1 MSIIE
6 RARSGPL
13 VDLPSELVKSL
24 VYLAE
29 LENRC
34 MKTWEDSNGEI
45 VDSRIAQWIKLKLD
59 VIKSLH
65 SMDPNTRREEVRI
78 EKEAELALACAKQM
92 LTLNPRER
100 AELARTAKNVVDMG

>member
-6 RARSGPL
+6 RAKAGTL
-13 VDLPSELVKSL
+13 IDLPNELVKSL

-65 SMDPNTRREEVRI
+65 DMDPNTKREELEM
-78 EKEAELALACAKQM
+78 EKRAELALAMAKKQLELK
-92 LTLNPRER
+92 LTER
-100 AELARTAKNVVDMG
+100 AQLARLG